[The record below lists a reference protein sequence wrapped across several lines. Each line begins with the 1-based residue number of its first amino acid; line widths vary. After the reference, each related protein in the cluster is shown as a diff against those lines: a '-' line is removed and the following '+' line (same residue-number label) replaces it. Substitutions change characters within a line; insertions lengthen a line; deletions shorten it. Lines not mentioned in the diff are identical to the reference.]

1 MNSRPPPNISQSFPK
16 PPNVPQCIPRSP
28 NQKSHLSAKIESS
41 IIFYSRKSKFDKS
54 KIHEY
59 WVLNIKCKNSKI
71 NQKSSNHQ
79 LFFQTLYK
87 NCSITQ
93 LRLDGVQAGILG
105 AEFLARALVFNSS
118 LTNISFAHN
127 NIRNPGAKAF
137 ANALSSNITL
147 ELVDLSFNGF
157 DEHGGQNITD
167 ALLTTKS
174 SDQYKTVLNLSI
186 NMIGN
191 SGCDDILPPMLARSK
206 RRWDFLSLPKQDT
219 YSH

>member
-1 MNSRPPPNISQSFPK
+1 MH
-16 PPNVPQCIPRSP
+16 VD
-28 NQKSHLSAKIESS
+28 LSNNNLGAHGVRYIGES
-41 IIFYSRKSKFDKS
+41 
-54 KIHEY
+54 
-59 WVLNIKCKNSKI
+59 
-71 NQKSSNHQ
+71 
-79 LFFQTLYK
+79 LYK
-87 NCSITQ
+87 NCFITQ

-105 AEFLARALVFNSS
+105 AEFLARALVSNSS

-147 ELVDLSFNGF
+147 QLVDLSFNGF

-167 ALLTTKS
+167 ALLTTTS

-219 YSH
+219 YSQ